1 MEDFEISRQGIVIIQ
16 WLKEGDPQL
25 GELLYNQIRHKEG
38 ERDNYFVEYYKANSK
53 AEFNAILQGLIDRT
67 EVGTIFTL
75 HIVSHGDENRIGT
88 EIGQNEISWGE
99 LFYFTRK
106 LNEIM
111 GNNLLLVLSSCDG
124 GGILSHIEPEK
135 RAPYRAIIANTRE
148 VLMDDAYNGFEA
160 FYANYYNILDF
171 PAAIESLNNSIDYSK
186 EIEPGRKKTEFFI
199 MTAECSFD
207 EVFNPDRD
215 PVHFESLV
223 NKLLPPNESIPQ
235 HLRIERA
242 KELLRK
248 KGDELR
254 PHFTF
259 QD

>member
-1 MEDFEISRQGIVIIQ
+1 
-16 WLKEGDPQL
+16 
-25 GELLYNQIRHKEG
+25 
-38 ERDNYFVEYYKANSK
+38 
-53 AEFNAILQGLIDRT
+53 
-67 EVGTIFTL
+67 
-75 HIVSHGDENRIGT
+75 
-88 EIGQNEISWGE
+88 
-99 LFYFTRK
+99 
-106 LNEIM
+106 
-111 GNNLLLVLSSCDG
+111 
-124 GGILSHIEPEK
+124 
-135 RAPYRAIIANTRE
+135 
-148 VLMDDAYNGFEA
+148 
-160 FYANYYNILDF
+160 
-171 PAAIESLNNSIDYSK
+171 
-186 EIEPGRKKTEFFI
+186 